1 MYYKLDQRRFARKLA
16 KKGDTYTFNSGKD
29 FLDFMDRNGAPYFHS
44 SDLFNNYIEDH
55 LFNLG
60 WGLAGYFS
68 TQEGYQF
75 VEESDLDENGRYQLW
90 NNDLVDAGVY
100 DDDCEYVGYDKESF
114 LLDMLKELSN
124 DGLSLYDVVTLENL
138 GGSYWVSAKLI
149 HDDIKMNE
157 LLGEI
162 SEQNGYE
169 LVSFEEGTSS
179 SGSRTEGCKITV
191 VDTGENYYR
200 QDRVDRQANNST
212 EGFPELSGEH
222 LEDWVY
228 WAMIDDVRFD
238 STDQELE
245 NLCDEYEAES
255 NKSGITLNRRDL
267 ERLFEDHRDFLKKKR
282 SLEND

>member
-1 MYYKLDQRRFARKLA
+1 LNRRDLERLFEDHR
-16 KKGDTYTFNSGKD
+16 D
-29 FLDFMDRNGAPYFHS
+29 FLKKKR
-44 SDLFNNYIEDH
+44 
-55 LFNLG
+55 
-60 WGLAGYFS
+60 
-68 TQEGYQF
+68 
-75 VEESDLDENGRYQLW
+75 
-90 NNDLVDAGVY
+90 
-100 DDDCEYVGYDKESF
+100 
-114 LLDMLKELSN
+114 
-124 DGLSLYDVVTLENL
+124 SL
-138 GGSYWVSAKLI
+138 
-149 HDDIKMNE
+149 
-157 LLGEI
+157 
-162 SEQNGYE
+162 
-169 LVSFEEGTSS
+169 
-179 SGSRTEGCKITV
+179 